1 MKTISA
7 VIIVLSLIGCTTISP
22 KAKAALAPADNIG
35 DHVKCEQAQCPEY
48 WERAQ
53 LWLTKHSQMKIQ
65 TVTNVMIQTYNPIGY
80 EVVYGFSVIKEP
92 VGNFAYNIQMTMYC
106 GNPLGCFPEP
116 IYVRNA
122 FYYYVKNGQDLL
134 VGFRWGSIN

>member
-1 MKTISA
+1 MKTIST
-7 VIIVLSLIGCTTISP
+7 IILVLVLVGCMTISD
-22 KAKAALAPADNIG
+22 KGKEALAPANNIG
-35 DHVKCEQAQCPEY
+35 DSLKCEQAQCSEY

-53 LWLTKHSQMKIQ
+53 LWLAKHSQMKIQ
-65 TVTNVMIQTYNPIGY
+65 TATNVMIQTYNPINSD
-80 EVVYGFSVIKEP
+80 VIYGFSVIKEP
-92 VGNFAYNIQMTMYC
+92 VGNSAYSIQMTMAC
-106 GNPLGCFPEP
+106 GNAFGCNPEP